1 MSAQPTQTEQPAT
14 NYSFDESEFWRTIP
28 AWRDA
33 DADTFGDF
41 RWQQQNS
48 VTSVPAI
55 QEVLQDLATPSLI
68 ADIEAGLLKT
78 PMNVRLTPYVFSLIN
93 WEDAAADPVRRQ
105 FLPLGSE
112 FIPDHPHA
120 MDDPIAEE
128 GHKATPFLTLSLI
141 HI

>member
-28 AWRDA
+28 AWRDV

-55 QEVLQDLATPSLI
+55 PEVRQDLATPALI
-68 ADIEAGLLKT
+68 GDIEAGLLKT
-78 PMNVRLTPYVFSLIN
+78 PMNIRLTPYVFSLIN
-93 WEDAAADPVRRQ
+93 WDDAAADPVRRQ
-105 FLPLGSE
+105 FLPLG
-112 FIPDHPHA
+112 
-120 MDDPIAEE
+120 
-128 GHKATPFLTLSLI
+128 
-141 HI
+141 